1 MKKALRLMVAL
12 LFLVG
17 IANAQQQTYDFED
30 GTIPAGWNNDAT
42 YPWTVINILSTT
54 GGSHCIQSGNAG
66 VANSTS
72 SISFQM
78 AYTQPGY
85 IMFDANCMGEAA
97 SAYDACSFY
106 IDGAVQF
113 SYGDAIMGWH
123 TYGYNVTA
131 GTHTFTWEYSKD
143 NSVDP
148 EGDAFQVDNVVFGF
162 GTACIAPTEIKMD
175 VLGLVSWNGMADSYT
190 LRYKRGSGAWQSITG
205 ITENSYDVT
214 SLNLKGNYTFE
225 VKADCDPSHPATATL
240 HFVESWENWYAF
252 VADAPGDDNRFYHFN
267 MDDLTTVTSVSEEND
282 VYKAVFINGYVWA
295 VIDNS
300 FSGNYDLCKAPVNIW
315 NKTIGSFETV
325 IANICTGATTINA
338 MAYNPANGR
347 LYFIMDYDLKSLN
360 LANPT
365 GFNNCG
371 ELDGWAYSLAI
382 NNQGQAYVNKGYEL
396 YTLNLSNAET
406 TLVGSMNLYL
416 YPMSF
421 DLKTGEL
428 FGVYS
433 DEKIFYV
440 DPTDA
445 KTTYVGDFGGD
456 SDYYYIT
463 NLFMTYDWDA
473 VNETE
478 MESVNVY
485 PNPAQGQFTVEGN
498 GLMVITNILG
508 QEVLRQE
515 VEEKATIELPTGMY
529 IVRLNNAISK
539 VVVE

>member
-1 MKKALRLMVAL
+1 MVAL

-72 SISFQM
+72 TISFQM

-85 IMFDANCMGEAA
+85 VMFDANCMGEDPN
-97 SAYDACSFY
+97 AYDACTFY
-106 IDGAVQF
+106 IDGVMQF
-113 SYGDAIMGWH
+113 SYGNSIMGWH

-131 GTHTFTWEYSKD
+131 GTHTFAWEYSKD
-143 NSVDP
+143 YSVDP
-148 EGDAFQVDNVVFGF
+148 TGDAFQIDNVVFGF
-162 GTACIAPTEIKMD
+162 GTACIAPTEVKMD
-175 VLGLVSWNGMADSYT
+175 VLGIVSWNGMADSYT
-190 LRYKRGSGAWQSITG
+190 LRYKKGSGTWQSITG

-214 SLNLKGNYTFE
+214 SLNLKGNYTVE

-240 HFVESWENWYAF
+240 HFIDSWENWYAF
-252 VADAPGDDNRFYHFN
+252 VNNASAADAYKFYHFN
-267 MDDLTTVTSVSEEND
+267 MDDVTAVTSASEENSGIE
-282 VYKAVFINGYVWA
+282 KAVFINGYVWA
-295 VIDNS
+295 VVYNS

-325 IANICTGATTINA
+325 IANIATSSNINA

-365 GFNNCG
+365 GFTNCG
-371 ELDGWAYSLAI
+371 ALDDWAFSLAI
-382 NNQGQAYVNKGYEL
+382 NNQGQAYVNMNNEL

-406 TLVGSMNLYL
+406 TLIGQMNVNGWTPYF
-416 YPMSF
+416 YAMSF
-421 DLKTGEL
+421 DLLTGEL
-428 FGVYS
+428 FGVY
-433 DEKIFYV
+433 DGDYVFYIDHTNANGV
-440 DPTDA
+440 
-445 KTTYVGDFGGD
+445 YLGSFGG
-456 SDYYYIT
+456 SDYYDVISM
-463 NLFMTYDWDA
+463 FMTYDWDA

-515 VEEKATIELPTGMY
+515 VEEKATVELPTGMY